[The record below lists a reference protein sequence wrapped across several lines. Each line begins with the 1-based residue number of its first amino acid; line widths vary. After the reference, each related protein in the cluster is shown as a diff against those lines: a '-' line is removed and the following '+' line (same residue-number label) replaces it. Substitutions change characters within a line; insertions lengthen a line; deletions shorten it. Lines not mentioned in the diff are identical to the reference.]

1 MYKQHSSFTIALRAY
16 ATAIYPSTLNV
27 SLPILFERNN
37 RCLTTEAKENLK
49 VLINLYDIKGDF

>member
-16 ATAIYPSTLNV
+16 ATAIYPPTLNI

-37 RCLTTEAKENLK
+37 RCLTT
-49 VLINLYDIKGDF
+49 